1 MDFVV
6 HSFLPQNFMMPSDIT
21 RSYHEAAM
29 GQILVRNIEDNDI
42 QDRSSFWLRDATAM
56 IDFVRPNTRSFEDLG
71 VRELI
76 GIRRI
81 AREVGLGVG
90 TVLRIVSRREA

>member
-29 GQILVRNIEDNDI
+29 GQILVRNIEDMPFKI
-42 QDRSSFWLRDATAM
+42 
-56 IDFVRPNTRSFEDLG
+56 
-71 VRELI
+71 
-76 GIRRI
+76 
-81 AREVGLGVG
+81 EVHFGCVMPP
-90 TVLRIVSRREA
+90 R